1 MSKPADLTTVER
13 EVLDQLPCNWVA
25 VEVYTVYMKQVFEH
39 YADGADYISKHG
51 LQRLAEDCVAK
62 SYLQITELIVK
73 KTPSLAKNPQGLE
86 KALNNFAAKLLPGS
100 DRDETI
106 DCALHYLA
114 AELKTSNGSVSQ
126 SMFFRYFEPAHRAL
140 FHITSLKLTLEQER
154 LVASLNQLAAQRQ
167 AHRLRSVRRKL
178 ATASTRRKAS
188 QSDLASKRD
197 SSCSLYEQGL
207 AAMAAAAANKP
218 REAF

>member
-25 VEVYTVYMKQVFEH
+25 VEVYTVYMKQVWCAWYPIASEKAWVCWQVFEH

-73 KTPSLAKNPQGLE
+73 KTPSLAKNPQVLVMLWLPFLISSVLQGLE

-126 SMFFRYFEPAHRAL
+126 SVSGFSMSHILHASSLADVLSL
-140 FHITSLKLTLEQER
+140 F
-154 LVASLNQLAAQRQ
+154 
-167 AHRLRSVRRKL
+167 
-178 ATASTRRKAS
+178 
-188 QSDLASKRD
+188 
-197 SSCSLYEQGL
+197 
-207 AAMAAAAANKP
+207 
-218 REAF
+218 